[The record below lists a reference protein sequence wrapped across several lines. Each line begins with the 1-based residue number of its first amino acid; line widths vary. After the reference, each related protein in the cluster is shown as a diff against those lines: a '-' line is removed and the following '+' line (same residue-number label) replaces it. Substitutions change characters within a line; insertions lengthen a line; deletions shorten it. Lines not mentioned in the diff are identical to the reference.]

1 MIFQTLTVCNYGPF
15 KGIHELDLAPNN
27 NAPIILFGALNGS
40 GKTTLFDSIQLA
52 LFGKYIKA
60 SGKFTGGYEKY
71 LRSLINRDSITENN
85 TYVALSLRVELADK
99 AQNISIKREWID
111 DSRIKEKC
119 SIYIEGEYDDS
130 LSKRAYEFIQSFIS
144 PELSNLFFF
153 DGEKIESLADPDKS
167 KYIISQGINDLLG
180 VNSIDSLVKTLSV
193 VERRKASKLAE
204 KQQEV
209 SIVEEQQK
217 IDLLEK
223 NIKSTSD
230 KIVIIENNICQKED
244 EILEHN
250 KLMSSSGAQLFKQRD
265 KYKNELTLNQ
275 QKLYGIEE
283 RVHDYLAGDLPLLLV
298 SNFID
303 EIRQIQNSNKSYT
316 PETAEII
323 KNEINNFIS
332 TQSVTFPNKS
342 KNEVLKDYFK
352 NIDKS
357 INKYPFLVEN
367 PVIPDEDFLNRNRDI
382 VRNLLQ
388 DIKEI
393 QNEKNEIE
401 KNLAAIPESSK
412 VSDLI
417 RKENKLES
425 ELIEMKVKLGLLK
438 NEQTELEK
446 QLESTSKILDNK
458 IEVISENESINQLDR
473 NIILTSKKSRE
484 TLENFKRKLILKH
497 IDAINTQ
504 ITECFCKIIRKDTSR
519 ISFKIDVND
528 FSIAM
533 IDGETESTISMMSSG
548 ERQILA
554 LSILWTLSI
563 LASKDM
569 PLLIDTPLARL
580 DSKHR
585 ENLLREYFPH
595 SSHQVLIFST
605 DEEIDH
611 KYYPMIAHAISHN
624 YLIEFDE
631 STSLSSISEGYFKEV
646 INK

>member
-1 MIFQTLTVCNYGPF
+1 MIFQELTVCNYGPF
-15 KGIHELDLAPNN
+15 KGIHKLDLAPNN
-27 NAPIILFGALNGS
+27 DAPIVLFGALNGS

-71 LRSLINRDSITENN
+71 LRSLINRDSLIENN
-85 TYVALSLRVELADK
+85 TYVTLTLKVELADK
-99 AQNISIKREWID
+99 AHNIKIKREWMD

-119 SIYIEGEYDDS
+119 SIYIEDQYDDS

-153 DGEKIESLADPDKS
+153 DGEKIEALADPDKS

-180 VNSIDSLVKTLSV
+180 VNSIDNLMKTLSV

-204 KQQEV
+204 KQEEV

-217 IDLLEK
+217 INLLEK
-223 NIKSTSD
+223 NIKDTANKINSTESSIS
-230 KIVIIENNICQKED
+230 KKED

-250 KLMSSSGAQLFKQRD
+250 KLMTSSGAQLFKKRD
-265 KYKNELTLNQ
+265 KYKNDLKINH
-275 QKLYGIEE
+275 QKFSGIEE

-303 EIRQIQNSNKSYT
+303 EIRDIQTNSKSYT
-316 PETAEII
+316 PETAEIV
-323 KNEINNFIS
+323 KKEITNFILMQNISFPDQS
-332 TQSVTFPNKS
+332 TDEALES
-342 KNEVLKDYFK
+342 YFK

-367 PVIPDEDFLNRNRDI
+367 PIIPDEHFFNENREV
-382 VRNLLQ
+382 VRNLL
-388 DIKEI
+388 DNIKKIE
-393 QNEKNEIE
+393 NEKNQIE
-401 KNLAAIPESSK
+401 KNLAAIPENSK

-417 RKENKLES
+417 SKENKLEN

-438 NEQTELEK
+438 NEQAELEK
-446 QLESTSKILDNK
+446 QLETTSKILDRK

-484 TLENFKRKLILKH
+484 TLESFKRKLILKH
-497 IDAINTQ
+497 IDAINSQ
-504 ITECFCKIIRKDTSR
+504 ITKCFCKIIRKETKR

-528 FSIAM
+528 FSIIM
-533 IDGETESTISMMSSG
+533 MDGENESTISMMSSG

-563 LASKDM
+563 LANKDM

-611 KYYPMIAHAISHN
+611 KYYPMIARAISHN

-631 STSLSSISEGYFKEV
+631 STSLSSISKGYFKEV
-646 INK
+646 IGK